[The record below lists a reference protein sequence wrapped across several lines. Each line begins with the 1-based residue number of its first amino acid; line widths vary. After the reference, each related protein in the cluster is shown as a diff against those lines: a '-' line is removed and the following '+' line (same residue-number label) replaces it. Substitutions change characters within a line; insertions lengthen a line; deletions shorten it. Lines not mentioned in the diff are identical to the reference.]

1 MYSKYTLEPE
11 GYTLSDVCVLLLNI
25 FKRIHIYIVC
35 IYSICSILRREDNLR
50 DVVVVVLVPNAYST
64 AENLTNIF
72 GTDAKTPSK
81 KFI

>member
-1 MYSKYTLEPE
+1 
-11 GYTLSDVCVLLLNI
+11 
-25 FKRIHIYIVC
+25 
-35 IYSICSILRREDNLR
+35 LRREDNLR